1 MVTACKSYC
10 CTYGTVR
17 GLEAERLKISAKIRD
32 CEQPVLIAREL
43 LEELLEMA
51 EGEAV
56 KHGLKC
62 GAAALATIGK
72 INFKLMIFVLVIL
85 QRTLPI

>member
-1 MVTACKSYC
+1 MTACKSYC

-43 LEELLEMA
+43 LEELLQMA
-51 EGEAV
+51 KSEAV
-56 KHGLKC
+56 RHGFKC
-62 GAAALATIGK
+62 GAAGLATIGK
-72 INFKLMIFVLVIL
+72 INFKLKIFS
-85 QRTLPI
+85 